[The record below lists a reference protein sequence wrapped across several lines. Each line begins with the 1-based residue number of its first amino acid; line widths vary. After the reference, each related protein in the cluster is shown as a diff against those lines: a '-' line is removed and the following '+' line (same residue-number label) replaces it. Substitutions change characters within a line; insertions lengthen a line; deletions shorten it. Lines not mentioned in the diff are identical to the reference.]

1 MTNTFG
7 RALSRRFTATIA
19 FVAGLLV
26 VLAICDASSAKTFA
40 EIGNDTKSQ
49 VGTGT
54 KGLYSALV
62 MVGALAI
69 GIVAWRR
76 WVAILMF
83 AVGAATVGALVLH
96 DDRVMS
102 SLSEM
107 LMSFV
112 T

>member
-1 MTNTFG
+1 
-7 RALSRRFTATIA
+7 
-19 FVAGLLV
+19 
-26 VLAICDASSAKTFA
+26 
-40 EIGNDTKSQ
+40 
-49 VGTGT
+49 
-54 KGLYSALV
+54 

-96 DDRVMS
+96 GDKVMS